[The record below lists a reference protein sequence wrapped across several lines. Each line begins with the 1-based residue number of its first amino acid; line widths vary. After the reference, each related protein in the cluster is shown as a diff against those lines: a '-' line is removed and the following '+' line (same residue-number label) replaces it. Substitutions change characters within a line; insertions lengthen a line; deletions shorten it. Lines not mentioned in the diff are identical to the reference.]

1 MVAPRVEISAG
12 YSGRRRNLEI
22 INSSGIYE
30 KRLKPA
36 HIVMDNGD
44 EKRRKWTREERA
56 REKRRET
63 ERKREKGMREREG
76 ERERLLSR
84 LSRR

>member
-1 MVAPRVEISAG
+1 M
-12 YSGRRRNLEI
+12 EI

-44 EKRRKWTREERA
+44 EKRRKWTR
-56 REKRRET
+56 
-63 ERKREKGMREREG
+63 G
-76 ERERLLSR
+76 ERERERKSERLLSQ

>member
-1 MVAPRVEISAG
+1 VVALHVEISAG

-44 EKRRKWTREERA
+44 EKRRKWTRG
-56 REKRRET
+56 
-63 ERKREKGMREREG
+63 ERKREKERERERG
-76 ERERLLSR
+76 RVRDFYR
-84 LSRR
+84 N